1 MELFYLLFIC
11 QFCSV
16 FGYYSKTKVNLGGLK
31 VYSGY
36 ITDIEGIKVGHRAS
50 MESLTGCTVILY
62 EEGATGGV
70 DVRGS
75 APGTRE
81 TDLFKA
87 ENMVDKVYG
96 VVLSGGSAFGLEA
109 SSGVMKYLE
118 EQGVGF
124 DVGVTKV
131 PIVASAVIF
140 DLNIGDYKI
149 RPDFNM
155 GYDAAKNATTS
166 ENRQGLIGCGMGA
179 TVGKVLGP
187 TAAMKSGLGSA
198 TMELGEL
205 KVSAMVSVN
214 SFGDVYDYK
223 SGRQIAGVYDYEKKK
238 MLNTMEI
245 LKDKYHS
252 MNFPMNNTT
261 IGVIATNSIINK
273 AEGNKIAQMAHNGYA
288 RSINPIHTMF
298 DGDTIFTMGTNKVK
312 ADISLVGTI
321 AAEVM
326 SRAITNAI
334 VNSTGIDGLLS
345 YKDIE

>member
-1 MELFYLLFIC
+1 M
-11 QFCSV
+11 
-16 FGYYSKTKVNLGGLK
+16 
-31 VYSGY
+31 YSGY
-36 ITDIEGIKVGHRAS
+36 ITDIEGIRVGHS
-50 MESLTGCTVILY
+50 TSLEGLTGCTVIIC

-87 ENMVDKVYG
+87 ENMVDKVHG

-118 EQGVGF
+118 DQGVGF

-131 PIVASAVIF
+131 PIVTSAVIF
-140 DLNIGDYKI
+140 DLSLGDYKI

-155 GYDAAKNATTS
+155 GYDAAKNAS
-166 ENRQGLIGCGMGA
+166 NLENRQGCIGCGIGA

-187 TAAMKSGLGSA
+187 KYSMKSGLGSA
-198 TMELGEL
+198 TIQIGEL

-214 SFGDVYDYK
+214 SFGDVFDYNTNQ
-223 SGRQIAGVYDYEKKK
+223 QIAGVYDYDKNI
-238 MLNTMEI
+238 MMNTMDI
-245 LKDKYHS
+245 LKGGYEGINLS
-252 MNFPMNNTT
+252 MKNTT
-261 IGVIATNSIINK
+261 IGLIATNAILNK
-273 AEGNKIAQMAHNGYA
+273 AEGNKIAQMAHNGFA

-298 DGDTIFTMGTNKVK
+298 DGDTIFTMATNKVK

-326 SRAITNAI
+326 SQAITNAI
-334 VNSTGIDGLLS
+334 VNAESYGGLLS
-345 YKDIE
+345 FKDVK

>member
-1 MELFYLLFIC
+1 MGII
-11 QFCSV
+11 
-16 FGYYSKTKVNLGGLK
+16 KTKINMGGLI

-36 ITDIEGIKVGHRAS
+36 ITDIEGIKVGHSSS
-50 MESLTGCTVILY
+50 MEGLTGCSVIIY
-62 EEGATGGV
+62 DEGATGGV

-87 ENMVDKVYG
+87 ENIVDKVHG
-96 VVLSGGSAFGLEA
+96 VVLSGGSAFGLDA

-118 EQGVGF
+118 EQGIGF

-131 PIVASAVIF
+131 PIVTSAVIF

-149 RPDFNM
+149 RPDFDM
-155 GYDAAKNATTS
+155 GYDAAKNANIS
-166 ENRQGLIGCGMGA
+166 ENRQGLVGCGMGA

-187 TAAMKSGLGSA
+187 NGAMKSGLGSA
-198 TMELGEL
+198 TMEIGEL
-205 KVSAMVSVN
+205 KVSAMVAVN

-223 SGRQIAGVYDYEKKK
+223 SGRQIAGVYDYENKK

-245 LKDKYHS
+245 LKGEYQA

-261 IGVIATNSIINK
+261 IGVIATNAILNK

-321 AAEVM
+321 AAETM
-326 SRAITNAI
+326 SRAISNAVI
-334 VNSTGIDGLLS
+334 NSVGIDGLLS
-345 YKDIE
+345 SGDIE